1 MIFILLCTKAWGFEK
16 SNLILKINSIET
28 LTFKFEQTIE
38 EKTETGS
45 CLLKYPLLINCSYN
59 DSLKKNLISNGK
71 TLAVIQR
78 RYKKIFY
85 YKLKKTPLNFLL
97 DKNSIIS
104 YIHQNEPIFSN
115 DNATFKISDKK
126 NNQLI
131 IKFDK
136 ENLNLKGW
144 ETIDSYGKKVN
155 FEIFDIKKN
164 EKIDKEKFKVPREED
179 L

>member
-1 MIFILLCTKAWGFEK
+1 M
-16 SNLILKINSIET
+16 
-28 LTFKFEQTIE
+28 
-38 EKTETGS
+38 
-45 CLLKYPLLINCSYN
+45 
-59 DSLKKNLISNGK
+59 
-71 TLAVIQR
+71 AVIQR

-104 YIHQNEPIFSN
+104 YIHQNEPSFSN
-115 DNATFKISDKK
+115 DNVTFKISDKK
-126 NNQLI
+126 DNQLI

-155 FEIFDIKKN
+155 FEIFDIKTN
-164 EKIDKEKFKVPREED
+164 EKIDKEKFIVPREED

>member
-1 MIFILLCTKAWGFEK
+1 M
-16 SNLILKINSIET
+16 
-28 LTFKFEQTIE
+28 
-38 EKTETGS
+38 
-45 CLLKYPLLINCSYN
+45 
-59 DSLKKNLISNGK
+59 
-71 TLAVIQR
+71 AVIQR

-104 YIHQNEPIFSN
+104 YVHQNEPSFSN
-115 DNATFKISDKK
+115 DNVTFKISDKK
-126 NNQLI
+126 DNQLI

-155 FEIFDIKKN
+155 FEIFDIKTN
-164 EKIDKEKFKVPREED
+164 EKIDKEKFKVPRDED

>member
-1 MIFILLCTKAWGFEK
+1 MLCPKAWGFEK
-16 SNLILKINSIET
+16 SNLIQKIYSIET
-28 LTFKFEQTIE
+28 LAFKFEQTIE
-38 EKTETGS
+38 QKTETGS
-45 CLLKYPLLINCSYN
+45 CLLQYPLLINCLYN

-97 DKNSIIS
+97 NKESIIH

-115 DNATFKISDKK
+115 DNVTFKISDKK
-126 NNQLI
+126 DNQLI
-131 IKFDK
+131 IKFGK
-136 ENLNLKGW
+136 ENLDLKGW

-155 FEIFDIKKN
+155 FEIFDLEANK
-164 EKIDKEKFKVPREED
+164 KIDKEKFKVPREED